1 MRKDNRDVRQPLR
14 RVTFAALALVA
25 TAAFAGCV
33 KNPLQNLGDDAT
45 RGQVIEAVLGNQ
57 AAHAALV
64 DRLLGTPT
72 DRAAIQAKM
81 MGDENMK
88 LELAKAIVS
97 DDRGRALVVNAVVA
111 DDQGAKTFIRM
122 LMTTG
127 AMGASLSQKQ
137 ADALG
142 YGEAYTFGNR
152 RRTMSDMKK
161 IGAVL
166 DSWGRDH
173 AGKYPACYGLGDL
186 KGCLGKTLP
195 ADTLASARAADA
207 WGTPFQYGTNRDGN
221 EYVLVSFATDG
232 LTDGLGKVGPTDSI
246 DCDIVFS
253 NGRFVQWPGSLR
265 LQDIP

>member
-1 MRKDNRDVRQPLR
+1 MPNLNPDVRRSALPL
-14 RVTFAALALVA
+14 VVIMALA
-25 TAAFAGCV
+25 GCA
-33 KNPLQNLGDDAT
+33 KNPLQNLDDEAT

-57 AAHAALV
+57 AAHAGIL
-64 DRLLGTPT
+64 DRLVGTPT

-81 MGDENMK
+81 LADESMK
-88 LELAKAIVS
+88 LELAKALVA

-127 AMGASLSQKQ
+127 AMGASLSQAQ

-161 IGAVL
+161 IGAAI
-166 DSWGRDH
+166 DAWARDH
-173 AGKYPACYGLGDL
+173 AGKYPPCAGLGDV
-186 KGCLGKTLP
+186 KGCLAKSLP
-195 ADTLASARAADA
+195 PDTLAAMRPADA
-207 WGTPFQYGTNRDGN
+207 WGNAFQYGSNREGS
-221 EYVLVSFATDG
+221 EYVLLSFATDG
-232 LTDGLGKVGPTDSI
+232 FSDGLGKVGPTDSI

-253 NGRFVQWPGSLR
+253 NGNFIQWPGSLR

>member
-1 MRKDNRDVRQPLR
+1 MPHRTRDARLAVSL
-14 RVTFAALALVA
+14 VAALAL
-25 TAAFAGCV
+25 AGCA
-33 KNPLQNLGDDAT
+33 KNPLENLADDAT

-57 AAHAALV
+57 VAHAAIL
-64 DRLLGTPT
+64 DRFVGTPV

-81 MGDENMK
+81 LADDGMK
-88 LELAKAIVS
+88 SELIKTIVA
-97 DDRGRALVVNAVVA
+97 DDRGKALVVNAIVA

-152 RRTMSDMKK
+152 RRTMTDMKK
-161 IGAVL
+161 IGAVI

-173 AGKYPACYGLGDL
+173 GGKFPSCYGLGDL
-186 KGCLGKTLP
+186 KGCLGKTMP
-195 ADTLASARAADA
+195 VDSLASARAADA
-207 WGTPFQYGTNRDGN
+207 WGTPFQYGTNRDAS

-232 LTDGLGKVGPTDSI
+232 MTDGLGKVGPTDSI